1 MLEDLKTVMVA
12 KSRVLEL
19 EEEVQLLTS
28 QRDSL
33 GQELSEVTTQLE
45 KEKAKVESTLR
56 HEKV

>member
-1 MLEDLKTVMVA
+1 MLEDLKTAMVA
-12 KSRVLEL
+12 RSRVLEL
-19 EEEVQLLTS
+19 EEEVQLLTR

-33 GQELSEVTTQLE
+33 GQELSAVTTQLE